1 MKRLFT
7 FISILILLL
16 LLTCSGCTNAPKSPP
31 ITSVPTTELP
41 STTTTL
47 PSITATPVPLRT
59 LPSGLDVDLQLSKD
73 RTNSDITLHY
83 NGGRGLLFVQKI
95 MMRVTRSDGTVEE
108 QYLNGGKKPNQ
119 GDEIVVTG
127 TRGSDWCEVYV
138 TTNGTTYKVIDEH
151 LIVGGFYNGG

>member
-1 MKRLFT
+1 
-7 FISILILLL
+7 
-16 LLTCSGCTNAPKSPP
+16 
-31 ITSVPTTELP
+31 
-41 STTTTL
+41 
-47 PSITATPVPLRT
+47 
-59 LPSGLDVDLQLSKD
+59 
-73 RTNSDITLHY
+73 
-83 NGGRGLLFVQKI
+83 

-138 TTNGTTYKVIDEH
+138 TINGTTYKVIDEH